1 MSVLTEK
8 QIDDCPREALA
19 AYIDCELTEEEE
31 RLVESHLSGCGTCL
45 EEFNLQKR
53 MLAAITPVL
62 SGSTAFPDVP
72 ENFARIVSVR
82 AENNLEQIRKGGE
95 RSAAGLI
102 VALLLLFTAA
112 GLSLAGGRDAFVAVE
127 KLGAQAFTVT
137 GFVTH
142 SLFELGT
149 GIGVVLKY
157 AGSLVFGS
165 NGASILS
172 VGSFLAA
179 SVALSRM
186 LRKDLRS

>member
-1 MSVLTEK
+1 MSVRTEK
-8 QIDDCPREALA
+8 YSDDCPREALA
-19 AYIDCELTEEEE
+19 AYLDGELSEEEE
-31 RLVESHLSGCGTCL
+31 LFVESHLSGCGSCL

-53 MLAAITPVL
+53 MLAAIIPVL
-62 SGSTAFPDVP
+62 SEPTAFPDVP

-82 AENNLEQIRKGGE
+82 AENNLDHIRKGGE

-112 GLSLAGGRDAFVAVE
+112 GLAFAGGGDAFVALQ
-127 KLGAQAFTVT
+127 KLGGQAFSVT

-149 GIGVVLKY
+149 GVGVVLKY
-157 AGSLVFGS
+157 AGGLVFGS
-165 NGASILS
+165 NGVSILS

-186 LRKDLRS
+186 LRKDFRS